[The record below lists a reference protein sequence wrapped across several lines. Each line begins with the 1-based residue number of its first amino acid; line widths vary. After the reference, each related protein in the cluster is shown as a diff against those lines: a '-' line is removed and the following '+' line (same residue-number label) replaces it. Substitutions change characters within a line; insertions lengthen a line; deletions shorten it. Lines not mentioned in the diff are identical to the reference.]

1 MKTFCL
7 FIYFILSCSL
17 FCTAGAPPKLLA
29 WYKLD
34 GNFKDS
40 SGNNRHLTSLSK
52 ANIFSD
58 APQIIGAKNLCFGPT
73 AVKKAKYGAIGPEL
87 PLDNKKGFTIT
98 GFIRLPNGNS
108 YGGPFFGCGTDDANT
123 PGALFFSSW
132 GIVNS
137 KVSDNK
143 THSYQRFPD
152 KTWHHYALVVPPQ
165 SSVKKYTVYLDGQKV
180 YTTDMKYLKSYG
192 KFNIGRIS
200 ITQAYGIRIDEVKV
214 FDGVLD
220 AAQVAQESQKRGLKL
235 TTEQQEFYSQKL
247 TKDLWKRKITIGPRQ
262 REFPEKPVPIKG
274 KLKIHFITREW
285 ICVVGNYNEFMRER
299 VKKECGA
306 FLKKLDTGEIKEK
319 EWSYNFYYDFNT
331 VNVISSYRPTIKKN
345 FENPDFFSLTDSSK
359 QKINFVKNAYW
370 INAVG
375 QMRVPKA
382 NGELKMTEAAAVA
395 HFSYFKLAK
404 PLQQGEKYLIETK
417 NGEKVE
423 FLYDESKI
431 ISRAIK
437 VNQIGYLPSAGRKIA
452 YIGMWL
458 ATEGPLKFN
467 KWFDQKFYLIDVKNN
482 TVAYSGKIALRMEE
496 QYYTGDGKGIPL
508 NGEQVCELDFSDFNK
523 PGKYYICVPGI
534 GRSWDF
540 EVSDDA
546 IGRAFYMHIR
556 GLYHQRSGI
565 GKGPPY
571 TNWVMGPDHMESWVS
586 RFSPEDA
593 DYNPSGKDFG
603 YMNQFGK
610 PIKINHFTV
619 IYENKTDI
627 KLPNVHGGWWDAG
640 DFDRRTF
647 HFEIVQDLLSAYF
660 MFPEKFSDGQQH
672 IPESGNGIPDII
684 DEAAWGVEVWRRA
697 QKPDGGV
704 GCWIEATSHP
714 KEDNPSKDKQRYYA
728 ASPTRHSTI
737 QYSAHAAALARAYL
751 QCGAKAKSK
760 LFEASAKKAF
770 KYAINP
776 KNELKYSWKHNLG
789 GGRTADYS
797 YIEPPEIPP
806 EMVFK
811 AALNLY
817 VLTLDE
823 YYKKFLT
830 RKNFDYLISQLMYPL
845 NPFFLTEILSSE
857 RDFAGFAAKYKD
869 VIMRQADKWRGYQE
883 KLAYRNLNFPTN
895 HPFFKTLSWGNAIPF
910 KKGRL
915 FIMAYK
921 ISGRYSYRD
930 AALLLND
937 WLHGCNPMG
946 RSLTTGTGKNSP
958 IRILSLPSY
967 TDGILPPLP
976 GITPYTYTF
985 YVAYKAYQMVFAL
998 RYKPRP
1004 DHFFNGVNISLLP
1017 TALSK
1022 GKDLS
1027 YEETT
1032 AIMDKVYPVWRR
1044 FANIERYSVPQN
1056 EFTVWETVGPCAAAL
1071 ACLLPENWKP
1081 PAEWKDE
1088 KPAKT
1093 LDEMEGYLFQP

>member
-1 MKTFCL
+1 MEK
-7 FIYFILSCSL
+7 IYLLVFLVLSCSL
-17 FCTAGAPPKLLA
+17 FCSAQDNPKLLA

-40 SGNNRHLTSLSK
+40 SGNNRHLTPLSK

-58 APQIIGAKNLCFGPT
+58 APQILGKKNLCFGPT
-73 AVKKAKYGAIGPEL
+73 AVPKAKYGAVGPVL

-98 GFIRLPNGNS
+98 GFICLPNGNS
-108 YGGPFFGCGTDDANT
+108 YGGGFFGSGTDAARL

-132 GIVNS
+132 GTVNS
-137 KVSDNK
+137 KVGSTK
-143 THSYQRFPD
+143 TYSYKRCAD
-152 KTWHHYALVVPPQ
+152 KQWHHYAIVVPKE
-165 SSVKKYTVYLDGQKV
+165 STVKKYTVYFDGEKA
-180 YTTDMKYLKSYG
+180 YTTDMEYLDNYG
-192 KFNIGRIS
+192 KFFVGMIN
-200 ITQAYGIRIDEVKV
+200 ITQEYGIRIDEVKV
-214 FDGVLD
+214 FDGALN
-220 AAQVAQESQKRGLKL
+220 ARQVAKEADKKGIKL
-235 TTEQQEFYSQKL
+235 TGDLKEYYTRKL
-247 TKDLWKRKITIGPRQ
+247 AAELRKRNITIGPVQ
-262 REFPEKPVPIKG
+262 RIFPDKPVPIKG
-274 KLKIHFITREW
+274 KLKIHFITKDW
-285 ICVVGNYNEFMRER
+285 ICVVGNYNDFIRER

-331 VNVISSYRPTIKKN
+331 VNIIASYRPKIKKN
-345 FENPDFFSLTDSSK
+345 FENPAFFTLTDSKK
-359 QKINFVKNAYW
+359 QKQKFLKNAYW

-375 QMRVPKA
+375 QMRVPKSD
-382 NGELKMTEAAAVA
+382 GKLKMTGTAAVA
-395 HFSYFKLAK
+395 HFAYLKLAK
-404 PLQQGEKYLIETK
+404 PLTQGEKYTLETK
-417 NGEKVE
+417 EGEKVK
-423 FLYDESKI
+423 FVYDESKI
-431 ISRAIK
+431 ISQAIK
-437 VNQIGYLPSAGRKIA
+437 VNQIGYLPSAGIKYA
-452 YIGMWL
+452 YLGMWL
-458 ATEGPLKFN
+458 ATEGPLKLDDWIGRN
-467 KWFDQKFYLIDVKNN
+467 FYLVNAEDD
-482 TVAYSGKIALRMEE
+482 TVAYSGKIALRMNE
-496 QYYTGDGKGIPL
+496 QYYTGEGEHIPL
-508 NGEQVCELDFSDFNK
+508 NGEQVCELDFSKFNK

-534 GRSWDF
+534 GRSWGF
-540 EVSDDA
+540 EISNNA
-546 IGRAFYMHIR
+546 IGRAFYTHIR
-556 GLYHQRSGI
+556 GLFHQRSGI

-586 RFSPEDA
+586 KFSPEDA
-593 DYNPSGKDFG
+593 DYNPSGKDYG
-603 YMNQFGK
+603 YLDQFGK
-610 PIKINHFTV
+610 PVKIDHFTV
-619 IYENKTDI
+619 IYENRTNK

-697 QKPDGGV
+697 QLPNGGV
-704 GCWIEATSHP
+704 GCWLEATSHP

-728 ASPTRHSTI
+728 ALPTRHSTI
-737 QYSAHAAALARAYL
+737 QYSAHASLLARAYL
-751 QCGAKAKSK
+751 KCGAEDKAK
-760 LFEASAKKAF
+760 LFQESAEKAF

-776 KNELKYSWKHNLG
+776 ENQVKYSWKHNLG
-789 GGRTADYS
+789 GGKTAEYS
-797 YIEPPEIPP
+797 YVEPPDIPV
-806 EMVFK
+806 EMIFK

-817 VLTLDE
+817 ELTNDK

-830 RKNFDYLISQLMYPL
+830 RQNFESILSQLNYPL
-845 NPFFLTEILSSE
+845 NPFFLTEILSSGK
-857 RDFAGFAAKYKD
+857 DFFGFAERYKGA
-869 VIMRQADKWRGYQE
+869 VMREADKWREYQ
-883 KLAYRNLNFPTN
+883 KALAYRNLNFPSN

-915 FIMAYK
+915 FLMAFR
-921 ISGRYSYRD
+921 ISGRYTYRD

-946 RSLTTGTGKNSP
+946 RSLTTGTGKNCP

-985 YVAYKAYQMVFAL
+985 FVAYKAYQMVFAL
-998 RYKPRP
+998 RYDPRP
-1004 DHFFNGVNISLLP
+1004 DHYFSGVNINLMP
-1017 TALSK
+1017 DALTG
-1022 GKDLS
+1022 GKMLS
-1027 YEETT
+1027 YEETS

-1071 ACLLPENWKP
+1071 ACLLPDNWKP
-1081 PAEWKDE
+1081 PKGWKDE

>member
-1 MKTFCL
+1 MKKFYL
-7 FIYFILSCSL
+7 LVFLILSCSI
-17 FCTAGAPPKLLA
+17 FCFAQNPPKLLA

-40 SGNNRHLTSLSK
+40 SGNNRDLTPLSK

-58 APQIIGAKNLCFGPT
+58 APQIVGKKNLCFGPT
-73 AVKKAKYGAIGPEL
+73 ALQKAKYGAVGPVL

-98 GFIRLPNGNS
+98 GFICLPNGNS
-108 YGGPFFGCGTDDANT
+108 YGGGFFGCGADAANS

-132 GIVNS
+132 GMINS
-137 KVSDNK
+137 KVGKNK
-143 THSYQRFPD
+143 THSYKRFAD
-152 KTWHHYALVVPPQ
+152 KQWHHYAIVVPGQ
-165 SSVKKYTVYLDGQKV
+165 SAANKYTVYFDGEKA
-180 YTTDMKYLKSYG
+180 YTTDMEYLDNYG
-192 KFNIGRIS
+192 KFFIGMID
-200 ITQAYGIRIDEVKV
+200 ITQEYGIRIDEVKV

-220 AAQVAQESQKRGLKL
+220 AQQIAKESKKGGIKL
-235 TTEQQEFYSQKL
+235 TGELKEYYTRKL
-247 TKDLWKRKITIGPRQ
+247 AQDLRKRNITIGPVQ
-262 REFPEKPVPIKG
+262 RIFPDKAVRLKG
-274 KLKIHFITREW
+274 KLKIHFITKDW
-285 ICVVGNYNEFMRER
+285 ICVVGNYNDFMRER

-331 VNVISSYRPTIKKN
+331 VNVISTYRPTIKKN
-345 FENPDFFSLTDSSK
+345 FENPAFFSLTDSKK
-359 QKINFVKNAYW
+359 QKIKFLKNAYW

-382 NGELKMTEAAAVA
+382 NGELKMTAAAAVA
-395 HFSYFKLAK
+395 HFAYLKLAE
-404 PLQQGEKYLIETK
+404 PLNQGVKYTLETK
-417 NGEKVE
+417 EGEKVE
-423 FLYDESKI
+423 FVYDESRI
-431 ISRAIK
+431 ISRTIK
-437 VNQIGYLPSAGRKIA
+437 VNQIGYLPAAGRKIA
-452 YIGMWL
+452 YLGMWL
-458 ATEGPLKFN
+458 AAEGPLKLN
-467 KWFDQKFYLIDVKNN
+467 KWFGQKFYLVNAKDD
-482 TVAYSGKIALRMEE
+482 TVAYNGKIALRMEE
-496 QYYTGDGKGIPL
+496 QYYTGEGKHIPL
-508 NGEQVCELDFSDFNK
+508 NGEQVCELDFSNFSK

-534 GRSWDF
+534 GRSWGF
-540 EVSDDA
+540 EISDNA

-565 GKGPPY
+565 GKKPPY

-586 RFSPEDA
+586 KFSPEDA

-603 YMNQFGK
+603 YLDQFGK
-610 PIKINHFTV
+610 PVKIDHFTV
-619 IYENKTDI
+619 IYENKTDK

-660 MFPEKFSDGQQH
+660 MFPKKFSDGQQQ
-672 IPESGNGIPDII
+672 IPESDNGIPDII

-714 KEDNPSKDKQRYYA
+714 REDNPSKDKQRYYA
-728 ASPTRHSTI
+728 ALPTRHSTI
-737 QYSAHAAALARAYL
+737 QYSAHAALLARAYL
-751 QCGAKAKSK
+751 KCGAKDKAK
-760 LFEASAKKAF
+760 LFKDSALKAF

-776 KNELKYSWKHNLG
+776 KNQIKYSWKHDIG
-789 GGRTADYS
+789 GGKTAEYS
-797 YIEPPEIPP
+797 YIEPPDIPS

-817 VLTLDE
+817 ELTNDK
-823 YYKKFLT
+823 YYKTFLT
-830 RKNFDYLISQLMYPL
+830 KERFESLMAQLMYPL
-845 NPFFLTEILSSE
+845 NPFFLTEILSSKK
-857 RDFAGFAAKYKD
+857 DFFGFAAKYKD
-869 VIMRQADKWRGYQE
+869 VVMQEADKWRSYQNA
-883 KLAYRNLNFPTN
+883 LAYRNLNFPAD

-915 FIMAYK
+915 FIMAYR
-921 ISGRYSYRD
+921 ISGRYAYRD

-958 IRILSLPSY
+958 VRILSLPSY

-985 YVAYKAYQMVFAL
+985 FVAYKAYEMVFAL
-998 RYKPRP
+998 RYDPRP
-1004 DHFFNGVNISLLP
+1004 DHYFSGVNISLMPDVL
-1017 TALSK
+1017 TK
-1022 GKDLS
+1022 GKMLS
-1027 YEETT
+1027 YEETS

-1056 EFTVWETVGPCAAAL
+1056 EFSVWETVGPCAAAL
-1071 ACLLPENWKP
+1071 ACLLPDNWKP

>member
-1 MKTFCL
+1 MKKFYL
-7 FIYFILSCSL
+7 LVFLILSCSL
-17 FCTAGAPPKLLA
+17 FCMAGNSPKLLA

-40 SGNNRHLTSLSK
+40 SGNNRHLTPLSK

-73 AVKKAKYGAIGPEL
+73 AVKKAKYGAMGPAM
-87 PLDNKKGFTIT
+87 PLDNKKGFTIS
-98 GFIRLPNGNS
+98 GFIRLPSGNS
-108 YGGPFFGCGTDDANT
+108 YGGNFFGCGKDARGI
-123 PGALFFSSW
+123 PGALFYSSW
-132 GIVNS
+132 GIVCS
-137 KVSDNK
+137 KVGTKNR
-143 THSYQRFPD
+143 HSYKRLANE
-152 KTWHHYALVVPPQ
+152 KWHHYAMVVPPQ
-165 SSVKKYTVYLDGQKV
+165 SSANKYTVYFDGQKA
-180 YTTDMKYLKSYG
+180 YATDMEYLSDYG
-192 KFNIGRIS
+192 KFFIGMVDVN
-200 ITQAYGIRIDEVKV
+200 QDYGIRIDEVKV
-214 FDGVLD
+214 FDGALS
-220 AAQVAQESQKRGLKL
+220 AQQVEKESRKGGLKL
-235 TTEQQEFYSQKL
+235 TSDQWEFYNQKL
-247 TKDLWKRKITIGPRQ
+247 VKDLWKRKITIGPLQ
-262 REFPEKPVPIKG
+262 RIYPDKPVPIKG
-274 KLKIHFITREW
+274 KLKIHFITKDW
-285 ICVVGNYNEFMRER
+285 ICVVGNYNDFMRGR

-331 VNVISSYRPTIKKN
+331 INVIASYRPKIKKN
-345 FENPDFFSLTDSSK
+345 FENPDFFNLEDSAK
-359 QKINFVKNAYW
+359 QKIKFVKNAYW

-382 NGELKMTEAAAVA
+382 NGELKMTAAAAVA
-395 HFSYFKLAK
+395 HFAYFKLDK
-404 PLQQGEKYLIETK
+404 PLRQGEKYTLETK
-417 NGEKVE
+417 NGERVE

-431 ISRAIK
+431 ISRTIK

-452 YIGMWL
+452 YLGMWL
-458 ATEGPLKFN
+458 AMEGPLKLD
-467 KWFDQKFYLIDVKNN
+467 KWFGKKFYLINAKDN
-482 TVAYSGKIALRMEE
+482 TVAYAGKIFLRMNE
-496 QYYTGDGKGIPL
+496 QYYTGDGKHIPL
-508 NGEQVCELDFSDFNK
+508 NGEQVCELNFSDFNK
-523 PGKYYICVPGI
+523 SGKYYICVPGI

-540 EVSDDA
+540 EISNNA

-586 RFSPEDA
+586 SFSPEDA
-593 DYNPSGKDFG
+593 DYTPSGKDFG
-603 YMNQFGK
+603 YLDQFGK
-610 PIKINHFTV
+610 PVKIDHFTV

-627 KLPNVHGGWWDAG
+627 KLPNVRGGWWDAG

-660 MFPEKFSDGQQH
+660 MFPKKFSDGQQH

-697 QKPDGGV
+697 QHKDGGV
-704 GCWIEATSHP
+704 GCWLEATSHP

-728 ASPTRHSTI
+728 ALPTRHSTI
-737 QYSAHAAALARAYL
+737 QYSAHASLLARAYL
-751 QCGAKAKSK
+751 KAGDR
-760 LFEASAKKAF
+760 KKATLF
-770 KYAINP
+770 ANSAIKAFSYAIDP
-776 KNELKYSWKHNLG
+776 ENEVRYSWKHNLG
-789 GGRTADYS
+789 GGKTANYS
-797 YIEPPEIPP
+797 YIEPPDIPP

-817 VLTLDE
+817 ELSKDD
-823 YYKKFLT
+823 YYKQFLT
-830 RKNFDYLISQLMYPL
+830 KKRFDYLISQLMYPL
-845 NPFFLTEILSSE
+845 NPFFLTEILFSE
-857 RDFAGFAAKYKD
+857 KDFFGFSAQYKK
-869 VIMRQADKWRGYQE
+869 VVMQEADKWLGYQE

-895 HPFFKTLSWGNAIPF
+895 HPFFKTLAWGNAIPF

-921 ISGRYSYRD
+921 ISGRYAYRD

-937 WLHGCNPMG
+937 WLNGCNPMG

-958 IRILSLPSY
+958 VRILSLPSY
-967 TDGILPPLP
+967 SDGILPPLP

-985 YVAYKAYQMVFAL
+985 YVAYKAYEMVFSL
-998 RYKPRP
+998 QYKPRP
-1004 DHFFNGVNISLLP
+1004 DHYFTGVNISLLP
-1017 TALSK
+1017 NALSK
-1022 GKDLS
+1022 GKMLS
-1027 YEETT
+1027 YEETS
-1032 AIMDKVYPVWRR
+1032 AMMDKVYPIWRR

-1056 EFTVWETVGPCAAAL
+1056 EFTVWETIGPCAAAL
-1071 ACLLPENWKP
+1071 ACLLPDNWKP

-1088 KPAKT
+1088 KPVKT